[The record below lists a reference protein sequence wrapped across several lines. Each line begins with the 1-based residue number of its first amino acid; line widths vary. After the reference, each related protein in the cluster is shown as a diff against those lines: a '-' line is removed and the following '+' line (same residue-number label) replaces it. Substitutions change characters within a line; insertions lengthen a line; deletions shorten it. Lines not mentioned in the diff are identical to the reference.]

1 MSFNFAEEYGR
12 QAKRKGQKLNVK
24 NGSKDPF
31 GNIFR
36 NITNSVRNVT
46 RDPFNKEGRGQPQT
60 DGQLFK
66 RTAGLM
72 APLARPQNMVERDP
86 FRSRGKSNVSRPLTM
101 FGNEPGSGS
110 NAKGWD
116 GGMTMWDGGGGGGA
130 VGGEGGGFGFDEGLI
145 KSLLE
150 NEYLKPRTA
159 EDITAFS
166 RKGADEELS
175 KVLGMLDQILGTAQ
189 SNYNKSDANLE
200 AMYRAHQNDVR
211 KNSTARQRDI
221 TADSLGAIR
230 DTSANSIDA
239 LTQASSDK
247 NRQTSN
253 LLANLGIGAA
263 AAQPDD
269 YDPLAE
275 GQAEIAQNSARS
287 QDRIN
292 EIGAANLASTQRMA
306 DSVGLEGKG
315 QRSNLMQMLASF
327 QNDIGMQKADYQNDY
342 AQAMRNLL
350 MQGESLANQER
361 NNYAQFQFG
370 LGQSMLDGEMQTQ
383 LQEQAARAKA
393 QQDAQE
399 YERELALL
407 DREQDWRYRN
417 TALESETAL
426 KKALMNQRP
435 NQVYDPR
442 QKALEAM
449 LKNADNPQSVQEAL
463 AWFANQMR

>member
-31 GNIFR
+31 GRLFD
-36 NITNSVRNVT
+36 SVANAARRINP
-46 RDPFNKEGRGQPQT
+46 RQDQQPQGP
-60 DGQLFK
+60 DSQGQLFK
-66 RTAGLM
+66 QAAGLT
-72 APLARPQNMVERDP
+72 APKSRPQNYVEIDP
-86 FRSRGKSNVSRPLTM
+86 NLSRGNSNVSRSTDERIVPM
-101 FGNEPGSGS
+101 KRRGNAG
-110 NAKGWD
+110 GWD
-116 GGMTMWDGGGGGGA
+116 GGMTLWDGGGGA
-130 VGGEGGGFGFDEGLI
+130 GGGGMGFNEDLI
-145 KSLLE
+145 NSLLE

-159 EDITAFS
+159 EEITAFS
-166 RKGADEELS
+166 RKGADEELA
-175 KVLGMLDQILGTAQ
+175 KVIGMLDQILGAAQ
-189 SNYNKSDANLE
+189 SNYGKSDANLE
-200 AMYRAHQNDVR
+200 AMYGAHQRDIR
-211 KNSTARQRDI
+211 ENSTAQQKDI

-230 DTSANSIDA
+230 DASANSIDA
-239 LTQASSDK
+239 LTQASSAK

-253 LLANLGIGAA
+253 LLANLGVEAA
-263 AAQPDD
+263 AAQPDN

-275 GQAEIAQNSARS
+275 GQAEIAQNSSRS

-315 QRSNLMQMLASF
+315 QRANLMQMLASF
-327 QNDIGMQKADYQNDY
+327 QNDVGMQKADYQNNH

-350 MQGESLANQER
+350 MQGESIASQER

-370 LGQSMLDGEMQTQ
+370 LGQGMLDGEMESQ

-393 QQDAQE
+393 QQDANE
-399 YERELALL
+399 FERQMALL

-435 NQVYDPR
+435 QQSFDPR

-449 LKNADNPQSVQEAL
+449 LKNADNPKSVQEAL
-463 AWFANQMR
+463 AWFANQMG